1 MSSCLRASI
10 TIPVLHSLRGARMLR
25 DNIFSKYL
33 FYLFILRT
41 SGYMPGNGCRTGA
54 WAATDPVRLCLL
66 QCKLTPVVIF
76 T

>member
-1 MSSCLRASI
+1 
-10 TIPVLHSLRGARMLR
+10 MLR